1 MLLHL
6 VANPQLLF
14 ALCSIP
20 LCSAPCC
27 VLVLCFAFCFFF
39 APLTVKIF
47 LATPGGLSRLTCAGC
62 TSWTATPAHSIG
74 ECKRPQARSVNF
86 FLFHT
91 QFFTHYLLAVS
102 NYREM
107 WRVIISNEKCRS
119 GNARERNYISV

>member
-39 APLTVKIF
+39 CPSDGEDISCNTRWTLTPH
-47 LATPGGLSRLTCAGC
+47 LRRLYILDRN
-62 TSWTATPAHSIG
+62 TSS
-74 ECKRPQARSVNF
+74 
-86 FLFHT
+86 FH
-91 QFFTHYLLAVS
+91 
-102 NYREM
+102 R
-107 WRVIISNEKCRS
+107 
-119 GNARERNYISV
+119 